1 MLMNITDITLPMMTQ
16 IPTCNVT
23 GCRANIADYASKG
36 WRFET
41 EKFHQC
47 NHCPHMAYI
56 EPPLS
61 ISPDWLKMWSVENF
75 FIKNSMGQ
83 DRVKNPM
90 MGDMTICILECFFD
104 ITCVAFSRQKTI
116 GNDDKN
122 GECWL
127 KTNITVNQIPDDPEW
142 HTIVFNPPS

>member
-75 FIKNSMGQ
+75 FIKSVSLILHVWHFQ
-83 DRVKNPM
+83 DRKRLGTM
-90 MGDMTICILECFFD
+90 I
-104 ITCVAFSRQKTI
+104 K
-116 GNDDKN
+116 
-122 GECWL
+122 
-127 KTNITVNQIPDDPEW
+127 TVN
-142 HTIVFNPPS
+142 VG